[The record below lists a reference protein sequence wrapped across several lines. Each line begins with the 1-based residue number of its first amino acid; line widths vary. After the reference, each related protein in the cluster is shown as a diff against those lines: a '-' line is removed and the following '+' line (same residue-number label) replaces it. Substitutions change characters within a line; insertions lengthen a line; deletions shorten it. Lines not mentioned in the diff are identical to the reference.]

1 MQLIKNLKQVYRAAK
16 NIYQLNIYQRELG
29 WVHQKGAEDVVMY
42 ANRVKILRKQILEA
56 YQNSENILSDQ
67 NIKDSLE
74 RDMCKCFIRRL
85 KPDI

>member
-1 MQLIKNLKQVYRAAK
+1 
-16 NIYQLNIYQRELG
+16 
-29 WVHQKGAEDVVMY
+29 MY

-74 RDMCKCFIRRL
+74 RDMCKCFIRGL
-85 KPDI
+85 KSDI